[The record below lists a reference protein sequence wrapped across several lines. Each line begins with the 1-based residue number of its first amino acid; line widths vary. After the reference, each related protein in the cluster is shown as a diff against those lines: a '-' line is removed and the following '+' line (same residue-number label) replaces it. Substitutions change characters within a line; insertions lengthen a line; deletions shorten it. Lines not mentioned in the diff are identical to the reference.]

1 MNGSVSAGYF
11 SPMKKLPITL
21 VLLALGMA
29 TSVFADQF
37 VLFDAT
43 FDLTKEE
50 ADKTK
55 SHLFVKKEMRNKD
68 MPTDW
73 TAPVDYRNGTIHLRL
88 EVLEKPAGDEATT
101 WSVCYIP
108 NKGQKNGY
116 GCTNTPKYTKAG
128 VYENDVKMT
137 EFWEND
143 SIIWSEG
150 IKMMSLVIKDT
161 SGGKGHA
168 HNRKDAEK
176 FFPTKVRFTL
186 VQVSKGDTYDA
197 SLVAEL
203 LKKPSVNGRADE
215 AKKESE

>member
-1 MNGSVSAGYF
+1 
-11 SPMKKLPITL
+11 MKKLPITL

-29 TSVFADQF
+29 PFALADQF

-55 SHLFVKKEMRNKD
+55 SHLFVKKGMLNKD
-68 MPTDW
+68 TPADW

-116 GCTNTPKYTKAG
+116 GCTNTPKYAKAG
-128 VYENDVKMT
+128 VYEKDVKMT

-203 LKKPSVNGRADE
+203 LKKPSVNVVAE
-215 AKKESE
+215 EVKKESE